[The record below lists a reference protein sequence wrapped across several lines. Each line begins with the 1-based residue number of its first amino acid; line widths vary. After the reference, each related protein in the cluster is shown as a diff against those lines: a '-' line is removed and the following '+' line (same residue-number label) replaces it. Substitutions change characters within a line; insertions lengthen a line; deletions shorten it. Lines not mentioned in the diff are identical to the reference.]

1 MNYSIY
7 RNIFLGTILAGGL
20 LLIAAC
26 SKYNDP
32 PPVFETAVEKPF
44 SKKRKVLLIV
54 LDGAAGLEVKKIAPP
69 AIMGLTEHAKYT
81 WEGFGDAQTADGPS
95 WANILS
101 GKTAAASDI
110 TDSTLSPGFDPED
123 EHEEIPVFSNFF
135 QRLLISGYLPKTVAI
150 TPWNTLADRGL
161 KFAASVVN
169 AADDAAVRDSA
180 LRNLADDKLGLM
192 LVNFNGINLA
202 GRASAFSAD
211 EPAYKN
217 AVLKADGYIKELLDA
232 VAKRSNYQQEDWL
245 IIVTSNHGGEG
256 NRYGD
261 PTILQRKIFTIYN
274 NPSFVKKQFIAPAL
288 TNAVNHTAIATQA
301 VLPAASITGMGY
313 DIPAVGGGEFT
324 MMVKVMRT
332 GNFSGNSV
340 LVSKVSHP
348 YTNIRGWELMT
359 NGVNNFRICI
369 GEGGGGTTPRYFLH
383 SKQPLPAVNSG
394 WVTIALVVQT
404 KTDGKRYA
412 SVYTN
417 GVKDSTYDMTAY
429 PDLSSPGSPL
439 IIGNITAA
447 TGNMP
452 FRAIELGIW
461 NKAVSEDYIK
471 SYPCKSGITSTDDF
485 YSNLIGYWPG
495 NEALGNVY
503 HNKSP
508 LAAGK
513 DLVMNFTPAWSLL
526 SATNCNTPDNFL
538 TTNTDIAPN
547 LFYWVGL
554 NPLTSWGFES
564 KEWLSKYETEFIK

>member
-1 MNYSIY
+1 MKRFYFF
-7 RNIFLGTILAGGL
+7 IFLLVMGS
-20 LLIAAC
+20 IAAC
-26 SKYNDP
+26 SKYYDP
-32 PPVFETAVEKPF
+32 PEVFETAVEKPF
-44 SKKRKVLLIV
+44 SKKRKVLMIV
-54 LDGAAGLEVKKIAPP
+54 LDGASGPEVKKIAPP
-69 AIMGLTEHAKYT
+69 SIMGLTEHAKYS
-81 WEGFGDAQTADGPS
+81 WEAFADAQTTDGPS

-101 GKTAAASDI
+101 GKSAATSGI
-110 TDSTLSPGFDPED
+110 IDSSFTPGLDQDSLHEKED
-123 EHEEIPVFSNFF
+123 LPVFSNFF

-150 TPWNTLADRGL
+150 TPWAGLAVNGL
-161 KFAASVVN
+161 KFAGSAVVA
-169 AADDAAVRDSA
+169 AADQQVKDSA
-180 LRNLADDKLGLM
+180 IRYLQDDKLGVIM
-192 LVNFNGINLA
+192 VNFNSVNLA
-202 GRASAFSAD
+202 GLASAFSAD
-211 EPAYKN
+211 QQAYKD
-217 AVLKADGYIKELLDA
+217 AVLKVDGYIKEILDA
-232 VAKRSNYQQEDWL
+232 VAKRSNYKLEDWL
-245 IIVTSNHGGEG
+245 TIVTSNHGGEG

-274 NPSFVKKQFIAPAL
+274 NSNFVKKQFIAPAL

-301 VLPAASITGMGY
+301 VLPAASVTGMGY
-313 DIPAVGGGEFT
+313 DIPAVGAGEFT

-332 GNFSGNSV
+332 GNFSPSGNSV

-348 YTNIRGWELMT
+348 YTNIKGWELMT
-359 NGVNNFRICI
+359 NGANNFRICI

-439 IIGNITAA
+439 VIGNITAA
-447 TGNMP
+447 TGNLP
-452 FRAIELGIW
+452 FRAIELAIW
-461 NKAVSEDYIK
+461 NKAVSEAYIQ
-471 SYPCKSGITSTDDF
+471 SYPCKNGITSTDDF
-485 YSNLIGYWPG
+485 YSNLIGYWPC

-503 HNKSP
+503 RNKSP
-508 LAAGK
+508 LATGK

-547 LFYWVGL
+547 LFYWVNL
-554 NPLTSWGFES
+554 NPLSAWGFES